1 MIMPTIQIKHSNFTN
16 TSSTKDTITFLKCR
30 SPLVLTKTWA
40 NGAIKDYDTAKHF
53 RVLVKS
59 VKGISH
65 LAQILNEAAT
75 KPQYAAIRGTP
86 NKGLDIG
93 PSSASTITRT
103 LSNFSDDPKYWV
115 MFDIDSFFPDVLPT
129 IDPAQGV
136 MQWILEVLPQP
147 FHGIKAFW
155 QLSASAGHVTRDP
168 KSLRAHVWFW
178 LDKPITGRQWKRWAE
193 HNNLKID
200 KSVLSPVQ
208 LHYTANPVIEL
219 GLDPF
224 TQRSGLLS
232 GANELCTAL
241 CKFNDIP
248 TDQQSPTLLANGDQ
262 ILKDPRT
269 AYGIVGE
276 FNSKVSI
283 QTVITDIIPDQFSLV
298 ETGGKWDGRR
308 LNFLHGSGGEGG
320 AYIHSDQLHL
330 INMQNHAPYN
340 SQGKALNAFDLAR
353 IYKFGYLDPIDPFL
367 SLDVSSLPSHRAMC
381 ELASLYTLSEVSKE
395 GIATSEDLE
404 EPIDTEPLPTQK
416 QLAKSPSGH
425 KTTLSRRH
433 ILPFPKPYPG
443 VMEIMVNETL
453 KTAVIPQ
460 PDLTVLG
467 VLIGMAG
474 ACGGHYYLPT
484 GMRLNLYG
492 LCISPT
498 ASGKDQIRYA
508 ATMMTNAA
516 QALTLGCPASGAGLQ
531 DALPDNGGCLVDID
545 EAAHLFAN
553 MNAKGAAGYMID
565 LSKELLHLFTA
576 GRGIYRLRS
585 KARTAGTTPARTINN
600 PSMSFF
606 GVTTGEKLATSVTL
620 DNMTDGL
627 IGRFLFAKGDGS
639 VIGKWGAQQLI
650 LPAAIELIGSRL
662 AWAPSGNRAIT
673 HSLEVAPLMDTW
685 FKEYRQDIVVDSTNL
700 AAAFSSRAA
709 EKIER
714 IAGVLAVW
722 ENPEAPII
730 DKSKLVWAKAFVDAS
745 NSVIVDFLQND
756 LGGVSEDM
764 QDALRLLD
772 RLKRMTEE
780 GESDDGWVKQSALM
794 YTMRWSKKRIA
805 PAIETLVSTRRADQQ
820 VVKTKTKP
828 SVQLRFLRR

>member
-1 MIMPTIQIKHSNFTN
+1 MSTNSVSVTN
-16 TSSTKDTITFLKCR
+16 TTNNTSKKDTITFLKCR
-30 SPLVLTKTWA
+30 SPLVLTKTWQ
-40 NGAIKDYDTAKHF
+40 NGSIKDYDTAKHF
-53 RVLVKS
+53 RVLIKS
-59 VKGISH
+59 AQGIKA
-65 LAQILNEAAT
+65 LGTILEEAAT
-75 KPQYAAIRGTP
+75 KPQYAVIRGTP
-86 NKGLDIG
+86 NKDLDTG

-103 LSNFSDDPKYWV
+103 LSNFSDSPKHWV
-115 MFDIDSFFPDVLPT
+115 MFDIDSFLPDVSPLV
-129 IDPAQGV
+129 DPAQGV
-136 MQWILEVLPQP
+136 MQWVTDTLPP
-147 FHGIKAFW
+147 AFHGISAYW
-155 QLSASAGHVTRDP
+155 QLSASAGHITRDP

-219 GLDPF
+219 GTDPF
-224 TQRSGLLS
+224 NQRSGLLS
-232 GANELCTAL
+232 GAAELCTAL
-241 CKFNDIP
+241 CHFNDIP
-248 TDQQSPTLLANGDQ
+248 EAQQSPTLLANGDQ
-262 ILKDPRT
+262 VLKDPRT
-269 AYGIVGE
+269 AFGIIGG

-283 QTVITDIIPDQFSLV
+283 FSVITDIIPDQFSFV
-298 ETGGKWDGRR
+298 ETDGQWDNRR

-340 SQGKALNAFDLAR
+340 SQGKALNAFDLVR
-353 IYKFGYLDPIDPFL
+353 IYKFGHLDPIDPFL
-367 SLDVSSLPSHRAMC
+367 QLDVSSLPSHQAMC
-381 ELASLYTLSEVSKE
+381 ELAQFYTLSEAMDAPEEVIEAKPQ
-395 GIATSEDLE
+395 TSQK
-404 EPIDTEPLPTQK
+404 LPTK
-416 QLAKSPSGH
+416 GH
-425 KTTLSRRH
+425 PKASQRH
-433 ILPFPKPYPG
+433 ILPFPKPYHG
-443 VMEIMVNETL
+443 VMETMVNETL

-460 PDLTVLG
+460 PDLTTMG

-565 LSKELLHLFTA
+565 LAKELLHLFTA
-576 GRGIYRLRS
+576 GRGVYRLRS
-585 KARTAGTTPARTINN
+585 KARTAGATPARTINN

-606 GVTTGEKLATSVTL
+606 GVTTGEKLSTSVTL
-620 DNMTDGL
+620 ENMTDGL
-627 IGRFLFAKGDGS
+627 IGRFLFAKGDGT
-639 VIGKWGAQQLI
+639 VIGKWGAQQLV
-650 LPAAIELIGSRL
+650 LPAAIELTGACL

-673 HSLEVAPLMDTW
+673 HTLEVAPLMDTW
-685 FKEYRQDIVVDSTNL
+685 FREYRQDIVADSTNL

-722 ENPEAPII
+722 ENPEAPVI
-730 DKSKLVWAKAFVDAS
+730 DKSKLVWAKAFVEAS

-756 LGGVSEDM
+756 LGGISEDM
-764 QDALRLLD
+764 QDALKLLD
-772 RLKRMTEE
+772 RLKRITDD
-780 GESDDGWVKQSALM
+780 GGSDDGWVKQSALGYAM
-794 YTMRWSKKRIA
+794 GWSKKRIT
-805 PAIETLVSTRRADQQ
+805 PAIETLVSTRRIDQRA
-820 VVKTKTKP
+820 VKTKTTP
-828 SVQLRFLRR
+828 SIQLKFLRR

>member
-1 MIMPTIQIKHSNFTN
+1 MSTNSVSVTN
-16 TSSTKDTITFLKCR
+16 TTNNTSKKDTITFLKCR
-30 SPLVLTKTWA
+30 SPLVLTKTWQ
-40 NGAIKDYDTAKHF
+40 NGSIKDYDTAKHF
-53 RVLVKS
+53 RVLIKS
-59 VKGISH
+59 AQGIKA
-65 LAQILNEAAT
+65 LGTILEEAAS
-75 KPQYAAIRGTP
+75 KPQYAVIRGTP
-86 NKGLDIG
+86 NKDLDTG

-103 LSNFSDDPKYWV
+103 LSNFSDSPKHWV
-115 MFDIDSFFPDVLPT
+115 MFDIDSFLPDVSPLV
-129 IDPAQGV
+129 DPAQGV
-136 MQWILEVLPQP
+136 MQWIQDVLPKP
-147 FHGIKAFW
+147 FHGLSAYW
-155 QLSASAGHVTRDP
+155 QLSASAGHTTRDP

-219 GLDPF
+219 GTDPF
-224 TQRSGLLS
+224 NQRSGLLS
-232 GANELCTAL
+232 GAAELCTNL
-241 CKFNDIP
+241 CKFNAIP
-248 TDQQSPTLLANGDQ
+248 EAQQSPTLLANGDQ

-269 AYGIVGE
+269 AHGIIGE

-283 QTVITDIIPDQFSLV
+283 LSVISDIIPDQFSFV
-298 ETGGKWDGRR
+298 ETEGQWDGRR

-353 IYKFGYLDPIDPFL
+353 VYKFGHLDPIDPFL
-367 SLDVSSLPSHRAMC
+367 QLDVSSLPSHQAMC
-381 ELASLYTLSEVSKE
+381 ELAQFYTLQEAPKEATEESEEVIEAK
-395 GIATSEDLE
+395 
-404 EPIDTEPLPTQK
+404 PIPTPKLP
-416 QLAKSPSGH
+416 AKAHP
-425 KTTLSRRH
+425 KRH
-433 ILPFPKPYPG
+433 TLPFPKPYPG
-443 VMEIMVNETL
+443 VMETMVNETL

-460 PDLTVLG
+460 PDLTTMG

-508 ATMMTNAA
+508 ATMMTTAA
-516 QALTLGCPASGAGLQ
+516 SALTLGCPASGAGLQ

-565 LSKELLHLFTA
+565 LAKELLHLFTA
-576 GRGIYRLRS
+576 GRGVYRLRS
-585 KARTAGTTPARTINN
+585 KARTAGATPARTINN

-606 GVTTGEKLATSVTL
+606 GVTTGEKLSTAVTL

-627 IGRFLFAKGDGS
+627 IGRFLFAKGDGT

-650 LPAAIELIGSRL
+650 LPAAIELTGARL

-673 HSLEVAPLMDTW
+673 HTLDVAPLMDTW
-685 FKEYRQDIVVDSTNL
+685 FREYRQDIVADSTNL

-722 ENPEAPII
+722 ENPEAPVI
-730 DKSKLVWAKAFVDAS
+730 DKSKLTWAKAFVEAS

-764 QDALRLLD
+764 QDALKLLD
-772 RLKRMTEE
+772 RLKRMTDD
-780 GESDDGWVKQSALM
+780 GESDDGWIKQSALG
-794 YTMRWSKKRIA
+794 YAMRWSKKRIT
-805 PAIETLVSTRRADQQ
+805 PAIETLTSTNRVDQRA
-820 VVKTKTKP
+820 VKTATRV
-828 SVQLRFLRR
+828 SVQIKFLKK